1 MNKQKRLM
9 VAVAVVL
16 GFGTMCWLSSSNA
29 GEISTKEY
37 EISVPAMKTDM
48 QRMVE
53 AYERLSDQYLSL
65 VQNQLN
71 NMSANNR
78 DVLTRLDR
86 IERKLDELSGK
97 VAALQAAMITAA
109 PAPAAPAESSEK
121 SAGKESSAKP

>member
-1 MNKQKRLM
+1 MNKHKRLI

-16 GFGTMCWLSSSNA
+16 GFGAMCWLSSSNA
-29 GEISTKEY
+29 AEISTKEY

-97 VAALQAAMITAA
+97 VAALQAAMVTAA
-109 PAPAAPAESSEK
+109 PAPAAPAESSDK